1 MEERKYTANEVHQ
14 IVDMV
19 LRTMDFRPT
28 PGAEYGVKN
37 LDNGIAHDTSP
48 SAKVVLTV
56 QEAAEEL
63 GISKPKM
70 YELVRAGKFHTVNIG
85 KKILIS
91 RQSML
96 DWIKKGDSW
105 YGKEA
110 C

>member
-1 MEERKYTANEVHQ
+1 MEERKYTASEVHQ

-19 LRTMDFRPT
+19 LRTMDFRPA
-28 PGAEYGVKN
+28 PGTEYGVKN

-70 YELVRAGKFHTVNIG
+70 YEIIRAGKLHTVNIG